1 MENVSWQLQ
10 RNLEKVNTKHSSK
23 LSDFSII
30 TSFLILIDFLLG
42 LIDQFTHRKRECCTF
57 RPGSHHYL
65 ILFDIL
71 FFNILSWAL
80 LLNKCLERKRP
91 HITAKLDEHIT
102 FVSFWKNFL
111 IPLSWLFLYDI
122 FVIRA
127 YYMFL
132 RYKPTFHRYGHRV
145 SFFATMRGSQSS
157 NFIKTKRV

>member
-1 MENVSWQLQ
+1 M
-10 RNLEKVNTKHSSK
+10 
-23 LSDFSII
+23 
-30 TSFLILIDFLLG
+30 IDFLLG

-111 IPLSWLFLYDI
+111 IPLSWLFSYDI

-132 RYKPTFHRYGHRV
+132 RYKPTFLCYAHRV
-145 SFFATMRGSQSS
+145 VFFQQWGEVNTAILYIQNIFAQFLKATHHFWSLLNSWH
-157 NFIKTKRV
+157 RVL

>member
-1 MENVSWQLQ
+1 MENVFWQLQ

-30 TSFLILIDFLLG
+30 TSFLILIDCLLG
-42 LIDQFTHRKRECCTF
+42 LIDQFTDRKKECCTF

-80 LLNKCLERKRP
+80 LLNKCLERRTP
-91 HITAKLDEHIT
+91 HITAKPDEHIT
-102 FVSFWKNFL
+102 FVSFWKKIL

-122 FVIRA
+122 FVMRG

-157 NFIKTKRV
+157 NFI